1 MIESE
6 NERQLRVVLKNY
18 DAKRV
23 ECENLEKENARL
35 KQELAQQK
43 VLYRNM
49 LNRYVGK
56 GLEKEGNKDWK
67 EKYDKLREK
76 YDTKNEKYQLLA
88 NENSKVRQLLYSLR
102 GALCSAYTKADDC
115 CLAIGISHDAGV
127 EPPKKEE
134 PVKKISVKEDCF
146 IRYIRELVDFY
157 KKTKTLNGIS
167 VTAAKYGI
175 RSITKVQ
182 FFEFGLQ
189 QDEPLTDE
197 RILEIY
203 EKVKQR

>member
-6 NERQLRVVLKNY
+6 NERQLRVVLQNY

-56 GLEKEGNKDWK
+56 GLEKEGSKDWK

-76 YDTKNEKYQLLA
+76 YDTKNEKYQTLA

-102 GALCSAYTKADDC
+102 GALCSAFTKADDC

-127 EPPKKEE
+127 EPPKKQEQA
-134 PVKKISVKEDCF
+134 KKFSVKEDCF

-175 RSITKVQ
+175 RSIK
-182 FFEFGLQ
+182 

-197 RILEIY
+197 RILEVY
-203 EKVKQR
+203 EQIEQR

>member
-1 MIESE
+1 M
-6 NERQLRVVLKNY
+6 
-18 DAKRV
+18 
-23 ECENLEKENARL
+23 
-35 KQELAQQK
+35 
-43 VLYRNM
+43 
-49 LNRYVGK
+49 
-56 GLEKEGNKDWK
+56 
-67 EKYDKLREK
+67 
-76 YDTKNEKYQLLA
+76 
-88 NENSKVRQLLYSLR
+88 
-102 GALCSAYTKADDC
+102 
-115 CLAIGISHDAGV
+115 

-134 PVKKISVKEDCF
+134 TVKKISVKEDCF

-167 VTAAKYGI
+167 VTATKYGI

-197 RILEIY
+197 RILEVY

>member
-6 NERQLRVVLKNY
+6 NERQLRVVLQNY

-76 YDTKNEKYQLLA
+76 YETKNEKYQLLA
-88 NENSKVRQLLYSLR
+88 NENSKVRQLLL
-102 GALCSAYTKADDC
+102 
-115 CLAIGISHDAGV
+115 
-127 EPPKKEE
+127 
-134 PVKKISVKEDCF
+134 
-146 IRYIRELVDFY
+146 
-157 KKTKTLNGIS
+157 
-167 VTAAKYGI
+167 
-175 RSITKVQ
+175 
-182 FFEFGLQ
+182 
-189 QDEPLTDE
+189 
-197 RILEIY
+197 
-203 EKVKQR
+203 